1 MHNTIKRKLEKSAVM
16 ELDNLKITSTGKSPS
31 LETYKELE
39 LAYAFFNEH
48 LFDGKLPP
56 CLITLQREKRTLG
69 YLSHGRFVNS
79 NGEQIDEL
87 AMNPSYFGVRSIKQ
101 TLSTLVH
108 EQCHKYQRFIGK
120 RHRAGYHD
128 KVFSEIMEERGLFT
142 SNTGKFGGKRTGQQM
157 THYIIKDGPFDK
169 ACDELIDSE
178 FSLSWFDR
186 FPPCSP
192 MDLDAPLPSNFLV
205 TTVAIQKKE
214 PIKPIIF
221 VNDDEDEDDFVDE
234 LGASRVDLIFGGTL
248 GSQAPTASANDDD
261 DLVAVCA
268 ADARINFPTLTSGVM
283 VPSDTSGLSAAV
295 NGTVVED
302 NDDVTIIEIDEG
314 PICANPIDV
323 ALLSKPPI
331 DNHSNRV
338 KYRCPS
344 CLAQVWGSPKRK
356 LKCGEDKCNLAD
368 LTVVD

>member
-1 MHNTIKRKLEKSAVM
+1 M
-16 ELDNLKITSTGKSPS
+16 EVDNLKISSTGKSPS

-39 LAYAFFNEH
+39 LAYAFFNER

-79 NGEQIDEL
+79 GGEQIDEL

-186 FPPCSP
+186 FH
-192 MDLDAPLPSNFLV
+192 
-205 TTVAIQKKE
+205 
-214 PIKPIIF
+214 
-221 VNDDEDEDDFVDE
+221 FVDE

-283 VPSDTSGLSAAV
+283 VPSDTGGLSAAV

-314 PICANPIDV
+314 LICANPIDV